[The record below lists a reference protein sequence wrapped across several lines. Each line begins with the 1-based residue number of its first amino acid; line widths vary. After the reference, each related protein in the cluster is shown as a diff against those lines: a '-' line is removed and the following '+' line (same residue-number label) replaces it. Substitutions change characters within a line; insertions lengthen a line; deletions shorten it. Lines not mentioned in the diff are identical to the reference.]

1 MRGSHRRL
9 SSGAKVVLALLGAT
23 LAIALIA
30 VAGFLLTDEESVR
43 CVEGQLQDNEV
54 GADGQFIPRT
64 ETFATVEEAEA
75 FVCKRVPHP
84 RDTDDLTLTDV
95 EVTRTTNLGQLIEGT
110 GRATV
115 TFLYAPSAEAEPV
128 FSLDVTFPSRGVP
141 DVEAPVEEITV
152 AGQEAALVRPERGA
166 FVYWSADGF
175 DYASGSTLEGPLT
188 LEEMLAILDSV
199 R

>member
-1 MRGSHRRL
+1 L

-23 LAIALIA
+23 VVIALIA

-54 GADGQFIPRT
+54 GPDGQFLPRT
-64 ETFATVEEAEA
+64 ESFATIEDAEA
-75 FVCKRVPHP
+75 FVCRRVPHP
-84 RDTDDLTLTDV
+84 RDTGDLTLKDV
-95 EVTRTTNLGQLIEGT
+95 EVTRTTNLGQLIEGA

-115 TFLYAPSAEAEPV
+115 TFRYAPSAEAEPA
-128 FSLDVTFPSRGVP
+128 FSLEVTFPSRGVP
-141 DVEAPVEEITV
+141 DVQGPVKEITI

-166 FVYWSADGF
+166 FVFWSADGL
-175 DYASGSTLEGPLT
+175 DYASGSTLEGALT